1 MKKNILNSFFL
12 IFISIMLS
20 GCVYITLSFDVKIL
34 SYEKNEIQED
44 NKLNFETID
53 KTKTN

>member
-1 MKKNILNSFFL
+1 
-12 IFISIMLS
+12 MLS

-44 NKLNFETID
+44 NKFNFETID